1 MFKGIIDTTLRD
13 GQQSPLLFDS
23 YKYRFTLDDKKK
35 LVQGLIDLGI
45 TRLEFFSPVVSI
57 IEKNDF
63 IEIKKYIKKI
73 TTKKIYLLAH
83 CRCVDKDIHAAI
95 KAGFDGVNLYMNGTK
110 NARTHG
116 YKKNFTQLKLH
127 IKKTI
132 IDVKKKYPHIY
143 IRFSIEDAFRT
154 SIADMYSIFDDLY
167 GYVDT
172 FGIPDTV
179 GMATPELV
187 TSRITNLVKRYPN
200 VDFECHFHNDRG
212 FALINTLTAI
222 QLGVSY
228 VDTSIWGLAER
239 SGIAST
245 TGVLFNLYQT
255 DNKYSHSF
263 NVELSYPLN
272 VMMGSILK
280 MQVPYNEPV
289 SITNRTHIA
298 GVHHKA
304 VLKAKSIYEA
314 HHLEQFGVTHNQM
327 LLGPLSG
334 WNLIYYYLK
343 EFENYVVT
351 ESQTKEITEMFKN
364 EVKEIHKKF
373 RPESLLKHIAERYGL
388 KKVQTRQRY
397 FNSRVEN
404 LD

>member
-23 YKYRFTLDDKKK
+23 YKYRFTLEDKKK
-35 LVQGLIDLGI
+35 LVRGLINVGV
-45 TRLEFFSPVVSI
+45 TYLEFFSPVVSTS
-57 IEKNDF
+57 ERKEF
-63 IEIKKYIKKI
+63 IEIKKYISSLTEKKI
-73 TTKKIYLLAH
+73 MLLSH
-83 CRCVDKDIHAAI
+83 CRCDSHDIDAAM
-95 KAGFDGVNLYMNGTK
+95 KVGFDGINLYMNGTK
-110 NARTHG
+110 KARTHG
-116 YKKNFTQLKLH
+116 YKKSLTQLKQH

-132 IDVKKKYPHIY
+132 IDTKKKYPNVY

-154 SIADMYSIFDDLY
+154 AASDMYAIFDQLY
-167 GYVDT
+167 DHVDT

-187 TSRITNLVKRYPN
+187 TQRITNLKKRYPDI
-200 VDFECHFHNDRG
+200 DFECHFHNDRG
-212 FALINTLTAI
+212 YALINTITAI
-222 QLGVSY
+222 QAGVAY
-228 VDTSIWGLAER
+228 ADTSIWGLAER

-245 TGVLFNLYQT
+245 TGVLFNLHELG
-255 DNKYSHSF
+255 HSYAKKF
-263 NVELSYPLN
+263 NLNLCYPLN
-272 VMMGSILK
+272 VLMGSLLK

-314 HHLEQFGVTHNQM
+314 HHLEEFGVTNNQM

-343 EFENYVVT
+343 EFENYDVS
-351 ESQTKEITEMFKN
+351 EMQAKAITVIFKDQA
-364 EVKEIHKKF
+364 KKIHKKF
-373 RPESLLKHIAERYGL
+373 KPENLLKRIAEEFRL
-388 KKVQTRQRY
+388 AK
-397 FNSRVEN
+397 NSLQKSYLTKRIEN